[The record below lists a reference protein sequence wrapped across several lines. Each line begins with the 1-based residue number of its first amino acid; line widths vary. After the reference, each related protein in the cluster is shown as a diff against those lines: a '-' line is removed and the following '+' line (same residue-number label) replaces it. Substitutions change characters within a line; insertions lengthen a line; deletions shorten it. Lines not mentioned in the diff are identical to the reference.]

1 MALVDWVDDETV
13 TGGARVGPDG
23 NRTVVWLWGDHDCL
37 TVARVRTAL
46 AESVDCADRDVVVD
60 LADVRYMN
68 AAIIHSLVRCRAL
81 LGARGRRLT
90 LRSPQSC
97 PRRLL
102 EVCELTE
109 LIEPHRPR

>member
-1 MALVDWVDDETV
+1 MALVDWDDTA
-13 TGGARVGPDG
+13 TGGARVGGDG
-23 NRTVVWLWGDHDCL
+23 HRTVVWLWGDHDLL

-46 AESVDCADRDVVVD
+46 TESVDGADRDVVVD
-60 LADVRYMN
+60 LADVPYMN
-68 AAIIHSLVRCRAL
+68 AAIIHSSMRCRAL

-90 LRSPQSC
+90 LRSPRSC

-109 LIEPHRPR
+109 LIETHRPR